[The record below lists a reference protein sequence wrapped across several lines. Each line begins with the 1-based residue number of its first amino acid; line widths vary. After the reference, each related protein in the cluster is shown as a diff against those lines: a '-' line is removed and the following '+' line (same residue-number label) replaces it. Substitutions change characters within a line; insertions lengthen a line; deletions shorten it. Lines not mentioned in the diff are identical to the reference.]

1 MGATVPLVGGDQKGY
16 QGQGQKSALC
26 LHLTETPD
34 KLGLKVDSEGLGK
47 EQNWGGPPLWL
58 FSH

>member
-1 MGATVPLVGGDQKGY
+1 MGGDQKGY